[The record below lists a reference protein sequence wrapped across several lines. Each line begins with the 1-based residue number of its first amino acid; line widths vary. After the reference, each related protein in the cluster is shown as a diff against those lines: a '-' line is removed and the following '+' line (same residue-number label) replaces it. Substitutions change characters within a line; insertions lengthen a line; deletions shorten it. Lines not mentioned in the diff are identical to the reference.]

1 MRADEPASVTRILLV
16 EDEAIIAL
24 DLRQRLEDL
33 GYVVTGI
40 AVNGADALA
49 LAETTSPT
57 LVFMDITIMGPMDGI
72 ETAKVLTSRM
82 DVPVVFLTAHTDAGT
97 VSRAKA
103 AKPYGYLVKPFDE
116 RELATTIEV
125 AVYRHRTEAE
135 ARLLQQ
141 AIGSANVGIVIA
153 TTHEPQLPLSLSNA
167 AFQRMTGFTE
177 AEALGKSAWF
187 LEGKDTDQRASA
199 EIRKAI
205 QEQRDCQVTLLA
217 YRKDGTTFWDD
228 LALSA
233 VRNKVG
239 EVTHFLFF
247 HTDVSARRHAE
258 IALFQSQK
266 VEAIGQLAGGV
277 AHDFN
282 NILAVIT
289 GYCEM
294 AQRQIEPAHP
304 ARPRLDQILKA
315 ATRAAALTR
324 QLLAFSRKQ
333 VLQPRPLDLN
343 AIVADAH
350 KMLGRLIGEN
360 ISVVLK
366 PAPGLGT
373 VNADPGQI
381 EQIVLNLS
389 VNARDAMPRGGTLT
403 LETRNVDL
411 DEGYAMSHPA
421 TVAGRYV
428 MLAVSDTGIG
438 MTPEVQA
445 KAFDPFFTTKP
456 EGQGTGLGLAT
467 VYGIVKQSGGNVWVY
482 SEPGHGTTFRVY
494 LPRVDRPNANLPVR
508 AAARNGDHPPRRR
521 HRIVA
526 RGHPGDPAGEG
537 VPGPRCRR
545 WPRGAGHGARV
556 RRADRSSPYR
566 RGHAERGRGGT
577 RGCPF
582 RISTGTACG
591 VYVRVHRRG
600 ALAARRPRGGHCAH
614 REAVH
619 ERHAGVAGAGGSRP
633 EESGDAL
640 NLGTTL
646 VWGVQER
653 RVIHAAQR

>member
-1 MRADEPASVTRILLV
+1 MLPADPPPVTRILLV

-24 DLRQRLEDL
+24 DLRQRLIDL

-57 LVFMDITIMGPMDGI
+57 LVFMDITIQGPMDGI

-82 DVPVVFLTAHTDAGT
+82 DVPVVFLTAHADTGT
-97 VSRAKA
+97 IERAKA

-116 RELATTIEV
+116 RELATTIEM

-141 AIGSANVGIVIA
+141 AIGSANVGIVVA
-153 TTHEPQLPLSLSNA
+153 TTHEPMLPISLCNA
-167 AFQRMTGFTE
+167 AFQRMTGFSEVET
-177 AEALGKSAWF
+177 LGKSAWF

-233 VRNKVG
+233 VKNAVG

-258 IALFQSQK
+258 TALFQSQK

-294 AQRQIEPAHP
+294 AQRQIEPSHP
-304 ARPRLDQILKA
+304 ARSRLDQILKA

-343 AIVADAH
+343 TIVADAH

-360 ISVVLK
+360 ISVVLV
-366 PAPGLGT
+366 PAAGLGT

-381 EQIVLNLS
+381 EQIVVNLA

-411 DEGYAMSHPA
+411 DEDYAMAHPA

-428 MLAVSDTGIG
+428 MLAVSDTGVG
-438 MTPEVQA
+438 MTAEVQA

-482 SEPGHGTTFRVY
+482 SEPGHGTTLRVY
-494 LPRVDRPNANLPVR
+494 LPRVDRPNANLP
-508 AAARNGDHPPRRR
+508 P
-521 HRIVA
+521 VA
-526 RGHPGDPAGEG
+526 VTE
-537 VPGPRCRR
+537 GPRGTETILLAEDTESLRE
-545 WPRGAGHGARV
+545 V
-556 RRADRSSPYR
+556 IKETLE
-566 RGHAERGRGGT
+566 ERGYQVL
-577 RGCPF
+577 
-582 RISTGTACG
+582 TAADG
-591 VYVRVHRRG
+591 
-600 ALAARRPRGGHCAH
+600 
-614 REAVH
+614 REAVAVARAFDGPIDLLLTDVVMPNMGGA
-619 ERHAGVAGAGGSRP
+619 ELAAALAGARP
-633 EESGDAL
+633 ELCVVYMSGYTDGALSQQGVLGEGIVLIEKPFTSDAL
-640 NLGTTL
+640 A
-646 VWGVQER
+646 R
-653 RVIHAAQR
+653 RVRNALDEKGRGMRAVQG

>member
-1 MRADEPASVTRILLV
+1 MHSDDPSSATRILLV

-24 DLRQRLEDL
+24 DLKQRLEDL

-40 AVNGADALA
+40 AVNGHDALA
-49 LAETTSPT
+49 LAATTSPT
-57 LVFMDITIMGPMDGI
+57 LVFMDITIQGPMDGI
-72 ETAKVLTSRM
+72 ETAKILTSRM
-82 DVPVVFLTAHTDAGT
+82 DVPVVFLTAHADAAT
-97 VSRAKA
+97 VERAKGVR
-103 AKPYGYLVKPFDE
+103 PYGYLVKPFDE
-116 RELATTIEV
+116 RELATTIEM
-125 AVYRHRTEAE
+125 AVYRHKTEAE

-153 TTHEPQLPLSLSNA
+153 TTGEPLLPISLCNA
-167 AFQRMTGFTE
+167 AFERMTGYPA
-177 AEALGKSAWF
+177 AEVLGKSAWF
-187 LEGKDTDQRASA
+187 LEGPDTEPRASA
-199 EIRKAI
+199 EIRRAI

-217 YRKDGTTFWDD
+217 YRKDGTSFWDN

-233 VRNKVG
+233 VRNPVG

-247 HTDVSARRHAE
+247 HADVSARKHAE
-258 IALFQSQK
+258 AALFQSQK

-294 AQRQIEPAHP
+294 AQRQLDAAHP

-315 ATRAAALTR
+315 ANRAAALTR

-366 PAPGLGT
+366 PSAGLGT

-381 EQIVLNLS
+381 EQIVFNLA

-403 LETRNVDL
+403 IETRNVDL
-411 DEGYAMSHPA
+411 DEDYAMRHPS
-421 TVAGRYV
+421 TEAGRYV
-428 MLAVSDTGIG
+428 MLALSDTGVG

-445 KAFDPFFTTKP
+445 RAFDPFFTTKP

-494 LPRVDRPNANLPVR
+494 LPRVDRPNANLASPSASTSTEPPRGTETILLAEDTDSLREVIR
-508 AAARNGDHPPRRR
+508 ETLQERGYKVLAAADGREAFATARMFDGSIDLLLTDVVMPNMGGADLAKALLERR
-521 HRIVA
+521 
-526 RGHPGDPAGEG
+526 PGLRVVYMSGYTDGALSQHG
-537 VPGPRCRR
+537 VL
-545 WPRGAGHGARV
+545 GAGIHLVEKPFTSDLLARKV
-556 RRADRSSPYR
+556 
-566 RGHAERGRGGT
+566 
-577 RGCPF
+577 
-582 RISTGTACG
+582 
-591 VYVRVHRRG
+591 
-600 ALAARRPRGGHCAH
+600 
-614 REAVH
+614 REALD
-619 ERHAGVAGAGGSRP
+619 EKPPANPTGG
-633 EESGDAL
+633 
-640 NLGTTL
+640 
-646 VWGVQER
+646 
-653 RVIHAAQR
+653 